1 MLLGKDQLNTIDVL
15 VSKSLNNSYI
25 SHDKFIS
32 MNNVLN
38 EYNDMKEIKQPW
50 NFCGIYYIKTMET
63 YCVSCNKNTENE
75 NSNVRKTK

>member
-1 MLLGKDQLNTIDVL
+1 MKKHDKIVLLGKDQLNTIDVL

-38 EYNDMKEIKQPW
+38 EYNDMKEIKQP
-50 NFCGIYYIKTMET
+50 
-63 YCVSCNKNTENE
+63 
-75 NSNVRKTK
+75 